1 MRLTVLFSVSLL
13 MLAACA
19 GHSPPPREEQP
30 EFRPS
35 RSILEAYDRNHD
47 GTVTQAEMEQ
57 GLRADF
63 AKADV
68 KHTGCLDADE
78 ARAVNDQRW
87 QQDQST
93 YSPLVDFK
101 GQGCIDFDEFSAT
114 ARSLFEQMDVNGD
127 GKVEPKEL
135 RPQRGGHLVTTE
147 PVCLTSAVCSP
158 TRIAFRGSK
167 FRARGRSSVG

>member
-1 MRLTVLFSVSLL
+1 MRLTLPCAIWILT
-13 MLAACA
+13 LAGCA

-30 EFRPS
+30 EFRPP
-35 RSILEAYDRNHD
+35 RGILEAYDHDHD
-47 GTVTQAEMEQ
+47 GTVMRSEMEQ
-57 GLRADF
+57 GLRADI

-135 RPQRGGHLVTTE
+135 RPQRGR
-147 PVCLTSAVCSP
+147 PPS
-158 TRIAFRGSK
+158 RD
-167 FRARGRSSVG
+167 